1 MKLGFIAAVAA
12 LSLSFQ
18 QANAQI
24 VPGRFLGSWQSG
36 RVALD
41 DGTYSC
47 QAVQCSGQCGLG
59 KYFLLIALP
68 GKSYVIPSFNNDF
81 FVPPG
86 TEATLKISGKK
97 YRLRNRAKK
106 PDKVLTPVDGRT
118 LVAIVN
124 AIKALERK
132 SKSARFEVTTPS
144 GTTESFSV
152 RGFRRVLAEFNEQC
166 ESAKRGY

>member
-18 QANAQI
+18 QATAQI
-24 VPGRFLGSWQSG
+24 AVGRFLGSWQTV

-68 GKSYVIPSFNNDF
+68 GKSYVIPSFNNEF

-132 SKSARFEVTTPS
+132 SKRARFEVTTPN